1 MTKSTNTETTNKGIA
16 KSTYF
21 LSLAVAVLLTAGI
34 TAIGMYFATINQFND
49 VRADVVKD
57 LKAVSIVLKNQ

>member
-34 TAIGMYFATINQFND
+34 TAICTYFATINQFND
-49 VRADVVKD
+49 VRADVVSD